1 MSDNVSLQDQQDCFD
16 EEFVVKIFTYVHHSE
31 KTIVKK
37 LYIYVLKQGED
48 PFGLVNSLNG
58 FTL

>member
-37 LYIYVLKQGED
+37 LYVYVLKQGED
-48 PFGLVNSLNG
+48 PFGLVNSLN
-58 FTL
+58 